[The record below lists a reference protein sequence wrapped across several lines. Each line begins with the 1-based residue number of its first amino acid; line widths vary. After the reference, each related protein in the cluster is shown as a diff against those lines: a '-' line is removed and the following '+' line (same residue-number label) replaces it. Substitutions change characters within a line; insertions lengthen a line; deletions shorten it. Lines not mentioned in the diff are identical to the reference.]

1 MVIWCSWRSLVE
13 ASSDAASRWSVV
25 GSPPRGGA
33 GHGMGADDV
42 AGDRHQELGAGGHQA
57 CDRDDVAARI
67 GRPQSLEHRQP
78 VDGPVCG
85 DVDLAGQHDLVQ
97 GAARDGLRG
106 PLDQC
111 APVVGVA
118 LRADREPLHR
128 CQRLELRFEVWAAG
142 VDRSVADRGDPP
154 GAVVG
159 AAGDD
164 GGDDQLA
171 GRTRRERQG
180 PEGHRSAAGQPH
192 LVVDLDAD
200 QGLGDRT
207 RGRRRIAPWPRHA
220 GCAAPAGQPGA
231 PTLEQHPVAPGEPQQ
246 VDVCVHP
253 AGACQQCRH
262 DALVA
267 RMSWAMPPESRRRS
281 TSTNPA
287 SATIRRMSS
296 GAGR

>member
-1 MVIWCSWRSLVE
+1 MPLPAQTRAVSPSISRAADGHGPGAVAGRIDPPGGAGVAPAVE
-13 ASSDAASRWSVV
+13 ALVLGDPVHGLVTRPAGHRGRGMQGRHQLQHRGRRPRQASLHQRRQVLDIGHRHHGGLGLVVEVRAPRQQRVVDHVDGDLVLLAVLGRGEQRCRQPLVGGGVAAA
-25 GSPPRGGA
+25 RGGA

-128 CQRLELRFEVWAAG
+128 CQRLEL
-142 VDRSVADRGDPP
+142 
-154 GAVVG
+154 
-159 AAGDD
+159 
-164 GGDDQLA
+164 
-171 GRTRRERQG
+171 
-180 PEGHRSAAGQPH
+180 
-192 LVVDLDAD
+192 
-200 QGLGDRT
+200 
-207 RGRRRIAPWPRHA
+207 
-220 GCAAPAGQPGA
+220 
-231 PTLEQHPVAPGEPQQ
+231 
-246 VDVCVHP
+246 
-253 AGACQQCRH
+253 
-262 DALVA
+262 
-267 RMSWAMPPESRRRS
+267 
-281 TSTNPA
+281 
-287 SATIRRMSS
+287 
-296 GAGR
+296 